1 MWHMWVF
8 ASTGFACPLDL
19 LHTDR
24 LLLLARPWAC
34 IHVLP
39 GPRGFTWLP
48 GGGASLGGGYLIVFH
63 LSAQSSDEDPVNLSL
78 VHSGRCAY
86 CLAGEITDF
95 IFYPTR
101 FSTLTIH
108 FWRNL
113 ILIGF
118 HLPSHRDQLHTLVPW
133 WGVQQY
139 YRALQIPCHSMSCHP
154 GSEIRM
160 GWPAS
165 WDEVR
170 NSWVLRPRERPGT
183 STCFGCP
190 WHWTAP
196 AGAWKVGPKAVDWL
210 STTISCTRCKE
221 E

>member
-1 MWHMWVF
+1 MWVF
-8 ASTGFACPLDL
+8 AMLVLVLHVHSTCFTPTVSCCWQDL
-19 LHTDR
+19 
-24 LLLLARPWAC
+24 
-34 IHVLP
+34 

-63 LSAQSSDEDPVNLSL
+63 LSAQSSNEDPVNLSL
-78 VHSGRCAY
+78 VILEMNVLHSGRCAY
-86 CLAGEITDF
+86 CLAGEITVF

-133 WGVQQY
+133 LGVQQY
-139 YRALQIPCHSMSCHP
+139 YRALQFPCHSMSCHP

-196 AGAWKVGPKAVDWL
+196 AGAWQVGPKAVDWL